1 MVLPKV
7 VGFKLINTLPDH
19 TTATDLV
26 LVCTKMLR
34 KHGVVGKF
42 VEFYGEGCK
51 SLSLTDRATI
61 ANMSPEYG
69 ATMGFFPVDQ
79 ESLRYLENVGKDNE
93 TISKIEHYLR
103 TTHQFRTY
111 ASDEPVPAYSELM
124 ELDLSTVKPCLAGP
138 KRPHDH
144 VNLDAMQKDF
154 QSCLTSKV
162 GFKGFGIAEDK
173 LASSAKFTHEGHE
186 YELKHGS
193 VVIAAI
199 TSCTNTS
206 NPSVMLQ
213 AGILA
218 RNAIEKG
225 LKTAPYIKTSLSPG
239 SGVVT
244 AYFAAS
250 GVDKFLDA
258 LGFTTAGY
266 GCMTCIGNSGELPDH
281 ITNAVNEADL
291 VVGSVLSGNRN
302 FEGRVHPLTRANYL
316 ASPPLV
322 VAYALAGTVDIDF
335 ETQPIGKDTQDQPV
349 FLRDIWPSRKEVNDL
364 VASVVN
370 PQLFKEFY
378 GNTLT
383 RNVRWN
389 NLIAP
394 AGDLFEWT
402 ETSTYIHY
410 PPFFKGMT
418 KDCPTDIPKIHNAHC
433 LANFGDSVTTDHIS
447 PAGNISKTSTAA
459 RFLIEK
465 GVEVKDFNSYGA
477 RRGNDEVMARGTFA
491 NVRLVNKMVERPG
504 PNTLHVPS
512 GQVMPIYDAA
522 VKYMSEGA
530 PTIILAGKEYGSGS
544 SRDWAAKG
552 PFMQGIRAVI
562 AQSYERIHRSNLLGM
577 GILPLEFQEDQSA

>member
-1 MVLPKV
+1 
-7 VGFKLINTLPDH
+7 
-19 TTATDLV
+19 
-26 LVCTKMLR
+26 
-34 KHGVVGKF
+34 
-42 VEFYGEGCK
+42 
-51 SLSLTDRATI
+51 
-61 ANMSPEYG
+61 
-69 ATMGFFPVDQ
+69 
-79 ESLRYLENVGKDNE
+79 
-93 TISKIEHYLR
+93 
-103 TTHQFRTY
+103 
-111 ASDEPVPAYSELM
+111 
-124 ELDLSTVKPCLAGP
+124 
-138 KRPHDH
+138 
-144 VNLDAMQKDF
+144 
-154 QSCLTSKV
+154 
-162 GFKGFGIAEDK
+162 
-173 LASSAKFTHEGHE
+173 
-186 YELKHGS
+186 
-193 VVIAAI
+193 
-199 TSCTNTS
+199 
-206 NPSVMLQ
+206 MLQ

-322 VAYALAGTVDIDF
+322 VAYALAGTIDIDF
-335 ETQPIGKDTQDQPV
+335 ETQPIGKDTQGQPV
-349 FLRDIWPSRKEVNDL
+349 FLRDIWPSRKEVNEL

-447 PAGNISKTSTAA
+447 PAGNISKTSSAA

-577 GILPLEFQEDQSA
+577 GILPLEF